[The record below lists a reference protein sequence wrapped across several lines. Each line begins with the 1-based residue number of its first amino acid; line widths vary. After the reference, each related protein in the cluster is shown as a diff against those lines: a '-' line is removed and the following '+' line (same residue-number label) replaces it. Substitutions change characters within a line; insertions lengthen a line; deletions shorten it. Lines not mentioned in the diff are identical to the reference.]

1 MATPKGNVSTEQ
13 SSTSTS
19 KSGSPITV
27 NYKSKIKLMNIGEML
42 DPKTIFDIP
51 CKDRLDVLDVW
62 SKKFGLKTIHIG
74 VKKLV

>member
-1 MATPKGNVSTEQ
+1 
-13 SSTSTS
+13 
-19 KSGSPITV
+19 
-27 NYKSKIKLMNIGEML
+27 MNIGEML
-42 DPKTIFDIP
+42 DPKTTFDIP